1 MAVSEQAKKSSG
13 KRRELSGIPRKIAF
27 VIGISLAGITLYTA
41 MRGVFLPMIQRG
53 IHLCLLLALI
63 FLWYPASKWSPKDR
77 PSSLD
82 WICSILSLLILFWT
96 LLSHERFLT
105 RIPYYSE
112 VTKVDIVAGILL
124 TLLVLEGGRRT
135 LGWIITSIAGVFIIY
150 AFAGPYMPAMLSHR
164 GITLERFVDHIYL
177 TSEGLFSSLTGLAAT
192 LLFAFI
198 SFGTFLQATNAD
210 KYFMDVCLAI
220 AGKKPGGPAK
230 VAILSSAAMG
240 SISGSTM
247 ANVLTTGTL
256 TIPLMKKTGYE
267 PNEAGAIETVASAG
281 GQIVPPIMG
290 TGAFIMAETIG
301 VKYLDI
307 VKVSI
312 LPAIIFYMAIWFLV
326 DIKAR
331 KRNIKGLDDDSI
343 PNLKKALWVALPL
356 FTPIVVLIV
365 LLAVNFTPF
374 LSATA
379 CTALIVIFAL
389 IKEETRLS
397 FKEFVLALEQCAIGM
412 TSITGIIACAA
423 IIVGM
428 INITGLM
435 MKTTSIILHL
445 SGGYLALTIILVAA
459 MAYLLGMGL
468 PIATSYVI
476 LSTLGATAIVE
487 LGIEPI
493 AAHLMIFWFCQLATI
508 TPPVCMT
515 AFAAAAIAEADP
527 MKTGFTALKFGSTF
541 YIVPILFIYSN
552 ILTGSVLQ
560 MIVTS
565 FVAVVAIYFLAS
577 AAERYFITDYS
588 LLSTIISVIAF
599 TLLYASTFTIFA
611 GGQKVILLSLGLVS
625 IGGLFITQKMKL
637 RREAEG
643 VSI

>member
-27 VIGISLAGITLYTA
+27 AIGISITGITLYTA

-63 FLWYPASKWSPKDR
+63 FLWYPASKRSPKDR

-96 LLSHERFLT
+96 LFSHERFLT

-112 VTKVDIVAGILL
+112 VTKVDMVAGILL

-135 LGWIITSIAGVFIIY
+135 LGWIITSIAGVFVIY
-150 AFAGPYMPAMLSHR
+150 AFAGAYMPAMLSHS

-177 TSEGLFSSLTGLAAT
+177 TSEGLFSSLTGLSAT

-240 SISGSTM
+240 TISGSTM

-301 VKYLDI
+301 VKYLD
-307 VKVSI
+307 
-312 LPAIIFYMAIWFLV
+312 
-326 DIKAR
+326 R
-331 KRNIKGLDDDSI
+331 KS
-343 PNLKKALWVALPL
+343 
-356 FTPIVVLIV
+356 VV
-365 LLAVNFTPF
+365 
-374 LSATA
+374 
-379 CTALIVIFAL
+379 
-389 IKEETRLS
+389 
-397 FKEFVLALEQCAIGM
+397 
-412 TSITGIIACAA
+412 
-423 IIVGM
+423 
-428 INITGLM
+428 
-435 MKTTSIILHL
+435 
-445 SGGYLALTIILVAA
+445 
-459 MAYLLGMGL
+459 
-468 PIATSYVI
+468 
-476 LSTLGATAIVE
+476 
-487 LGIEPI
+487 
-493 AAHLMIFWFCQLATI
+493 
-508 TPPVCMT
+508 
-515 AFAAAAIAEADP
+515 
-527 MKTGFTALKFGSTF
+527 
-541 YIVPILFIYSN
+541 
-552 ILTGSVLQ
+552 
-560 MIVTS
+560 
-565 FVAVVAIYFLAS
+565 
-577 AAERYFITDYS
+577 
-588 LLSTIISVIAF
+588 
-599 TLLYASTFTIFA
+599 
-611 GGQKVILLSLGLVS
+611 
-625 IGGLFITQKMKL
+625 
-637 RREAEG
+637 
-643 VSI
+643 

>member
-1 MAVSEQAKKSSG
+1 M
-13 KRRELSGIPRKIAF
+13 
-27 VIGISLAGITLYTA
+27 
-41 MRGVFLPMIQRG
+41 
-53 IHLCLLLALI
+53 
-63 FLWYPASKWSPKDR
+63 
-77 PSSLD
+77 
-82 WICSILSLLILFWT
+82 ILFWT
-96 LLSHERFLT
+96 LFNHERFLT

-112 VTKVDIVAGILL
+112 VGKTDLIMGIIL

-150 AFAGPYMPAMLSHR
+150 AFVGPYMPSMLSHE
-164 GITLERFVDHIYL
+164 GISLQRFVDHIYL
-177 TSEGLFSSLTGLAAT
+177 TTEGLFSSLTGLSAT

-256 TIPLMKKTGYE
+256 TIPLMKNTGYE
-267 PNEAGAIETVASAG
+267 PEEAGAIETVASTG
-281 GQIVPPIMG
+281 GQVVPPIMG

-312 LPAIIFYMAIWFLV
+312 LPAIILYMALWFFV

-331 KRNIKGLDDDSI
+331 KRNIKGLDDENI
-343 PNLKKALWVALPL
+343 PDFKNALWVALPL
-356 FTPIVVLIV
+356 FIPILLLIV
-365 LLAVNFTPF
+365 LLAANFTPF

-379 CTALIVIFAL
+379 CTLLIAIFAL

-397 FKEFVLALEQCAIGM
+397 FKEFILALEQCAISM

-445 SGGYLALTIILVAA
+445 SGGYLAITIFLVAA

-476 LSTLGATAIVE
+476 LSTLGASAIVE

-515 AFAAAAIAEADP
+515 AFAAAAVAEADP
-527 MKTGFTALKFGSTF
+527 MKTGFSALKLGSTF

-552 ILTGSVLQ
+552 ILTGSILQ

-565 FVAVVAIYFLAS
+565 VIAVIALYFLAC
-577 AAERYFITDYS
+577 AFEGYFITDYS
-588 LLSTIISVIAF
+588 LSSKLISVIVFA
-599 TLLYASTFTIFA
+599 LLYASTFTTLTRGLQVLFI
-611 GGQKVILLSLGLVS
+611 SLGLLS
-625 IGGLFITQKMKL
+625 IVGLFVIQKMKL
-637 RREAEG
+637 KGQTENIAT
-643 VSI
+643 